1 MNDNNTNY
9 AEGLINDEIKKL
21 ESYKH
26 GLERMKAKAE
36 EGKLEPS
43 DSCSEELLRIDA
55 DKEIEKLDS
64 NIKSLELAL
73 DACDSV
79 NYPVWCRD
87 DLVNDVKVRVMSFCG
102 PAPRTRRLAKEYCD
116 DISRILDI
124 IPECNRVFA
133 SDLIERYDIYV
144 GIGAF
149 NAYSEEIHKVPAP
162 NEDDKEES
170 S

>member
-1 MNDNNTNY
+1 MNDNTDY
-9 AEGLINDEIKKL
+9 AEELINDEIKKL

-26 GLERMKAKAE
+26 GLERMKTKAE

-43 DSCSEELLRIDA
+43 DACSEELLRIDA
-55 DKEIEKLDS
+55 DTEIKKLDS

-79 NYPVWCRD
+79 NCPVWCRD

-102 PAPRTRRLAKEYCD
+102 PGPKTRRLTKAYCD

-124 IPECNRVFA
+124 IPECHRVFA
-133 SDLIERYDIYV
+133 SDLRERYDIYV

-149 NAYSEEIHKVPAP
+149 NSYSEEIHKIPAP
-162 NEDDKEES
+162 SEDDKEES